1 MDTSP
6 CILWTPFHYECNMHT
21 MDTSPYCE
29 HPSIMNAICILWTPL
44 HAYYGHL
51 ATINAICIL
60 STPLH
65 TVDTS
70 PLWMQYAYYGHLSI
84 LWIPLHYEHN
94 MHTIDTS
101 AFFRHILWTPLHTSH
116 YYTHLCINYGHPCIP
131 RKPMHNMDPSASTD
145 TSAYYS
151 LHLCIHV
158 PWTPMHNID
167 TSTYSRQLLPI
178 VLLVHTTDTWVILVS
193 VY

>member
-1 MDTSP
+1 MRYAYYRHLS
-6 CILWTPFHYECNMHT
+6 ILWTPLHYECNMHT
-21 MDTSPYCE
+21 MDTSPYCGYL
-29 HPSIMNAICILWTPL
+29 SIMNT
-44 HAYYGHL
+44 
-51 ATINAICIL
+51 
-60 STPLH
+60 
-65 TVDTS
+65 
-70 PLWMQYAYYGHLSI
+70 
-84 LWIPLHYEHN
+84 N